1 MFPNKHLQEPSW
13 SMVGEMVQNSQI
25 QYSFTFNVFI
35 FVHEYIHSHSTTALS
50 LNLYKDSHST
60 TYFLVTNIF
69 IYIRDI
75 YSFTFKV
82 KISIQHGCN
91 IHSTFG
97 KGCKIHKFHL
107 FLFSNVFI
115 DIRGMIYSFT
125 FNVKIFSGACGQSPP
140 AELHC

>member
-1 MFPNKHLQEPSW
+1 
-13 SMVGEMVQNSQI
+13 MVGEMVQNSQI
-25 QYSFTFNVFI
+25 QYLFTFNDFI
-35 FVHEYIHSHSTTALS
+35 FIHEYIHSHSTTTLS
-50 LNLYKDSHST
+50 FNLYKDSHST

-97 KGCKIHKFHL
+97 KGCKIHKFH
-107 FLFSNVFI
+107 S
-115 DIRGMIYSFT
+115 
-125 FNVKIFSGACGQSPP
+125 
-140 AELHC
+140 LHL